1 MRHRQDSRTFTATP
15 VDASP
20 WLERNAGSRQ
30 ARQLG
35 RSGGSKSN
43 PIGAQNVAHAHPGI
57 EATEAQRQR
66 RTSRRVPQL
75 FSKETA
81 VKRKDR
87 RQKEIITFLY
97 RYSYVAFPSLKVKL
111 GEHDRKNGQGVLFV
125 HLLRHRLCE
134 LRTCFKVLFYEE
146 VEESKSNK
154 GGERRTKSPFGMFD
168 SKDNFFELSWNKKR
182 NKDYEGRRSSGRFM
196 HRY

>member
-1 MRHRQDSRTFTATP
+1 MRHRQDSRTFTTTP
-15 VDASP
+15 VDAPP

-66 RTSRRVPQL
+66 RTSRRVPQC
-75 FSKETA
+75 
-81 VKRKDR
+81 VW
-87 RQKEIITFLY
+87 
-97 RYSYVAFPSLKVKL
+97 
-111 GEHDRKNGQGVLFV
+111 
-125 HLLRHRLCE
+125 
-134 LRTCFKVLFYEE
+134 RT

>member
-15 VDASP
+15 VDAPP

-111 GEHDRKNGQGVLFV
+111 GEHDRKNGQGV
-125 HLLRHRLCE
+125 
-134 LRTCFKVLFYEE
+134 
-146 VEESKSNK
+146 EESKSNK

-182 NKDYEGRRSSGRFM
+182 NKDYEGRRSSERFM